1 MASQTNKVRYGL
13 SRVHYAIYD
22 EDQHTYGTPQPL
34 AGATNLEFTPE
45 GSQNQFYAD
54 NVIYFTS
61 NPQASETGTL
71 TLADMTDQ
79 AKIDIL
85 GYKSDATSGVIYEAT
100 TTTYPTI
107 ALLYQV
113 EGDGNVL
120 RGVRYNVKMARSNET
135 YGTTSDS
142 VEPNTQE
149 FSFTATGR
157 DFTVGNETVN
167 VLKSHCTNAG
177 EEHDAFDAWFESVVV
192 PGAAV
197 GTTGVTTL
205 SALTVGTLTLT
216 PTFKAGTNVYTA
228 SAPNA
233 TSSAAVTATATDN
246 EATVSITCNGDAV
259 TSGGNASLSVGSNVI
274 TVVVTNGGATGVY
287 TVVVTRAAS

>member
-34 AGATNLEFTPE
+34 AGAVNIEFNPE
-45 GSQNQFYAD
+45 GGQNQFYAD

-61 NPQASETGTL
+61 NPQASETGSL
-71 TLADMTDQ
+71 ELADMTDQ

-85 GYKSDATSGVIYEAT
+85 GYKSDATSGVVYEPT
-100 TTTYPTI
+100 TATYPTI

-113 EGDGNVL
+113 EGDGNVM
-120 RGVRYNVKMARSNET
+120 RGVRYNVKMARSTES

-142 VEPNTQE
+142 VEPNTQTFE
-149 FSFTATGR
+149 FTATGR

-177 EEHDAFDAWFESVVV
+177 DTHKTFDAWF
-192 PGAAV
+192 
-197 GTTGVTTL
+197 TGVVTP
-205 SALTVGTLTLT
+205 GT
-216 PTFKAGTNVYTA
+216 
-228 SAPNA
+228 
-233 TSSAAVTATATDN
+233 AVQ
-246 EATVSITCNGDAV
+246 
-259 TSGGNASLSVGSNVI
+259 
-274 TVVVTNGGATGVY
+274 
-287 TVVVTRAAS
+287 